1 DLALAHTVGLGKGFG
16 TEKDE
21 VIVLDRNGVMR
32 KLGPMHKRELA
43 REILNMYIKLA
54 IHKPEEHD

>member
-1 DLALAHTVGLGKGFG
+1 
-16 TEKDE
+16 
-21 VIVLDRNGVMR
+21 MR

>member
-1 DLALAHTVGLGKGFG
+1 VGLGKGFG

-43 REILNMYIKLA
+43 REILNIYVTINNIKSIKGNAFNHLF
-54 IHKPEEHD
+54 